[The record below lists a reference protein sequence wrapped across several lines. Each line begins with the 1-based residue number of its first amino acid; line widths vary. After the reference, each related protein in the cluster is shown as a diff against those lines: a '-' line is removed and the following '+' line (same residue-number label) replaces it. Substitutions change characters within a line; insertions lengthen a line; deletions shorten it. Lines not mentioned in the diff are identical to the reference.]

1 MKTKEIIKKLN
12 KANSW
17 RRGLKWAMPD
27 PTEFWIAI
35 DYAVERLKQY
45 EQMINSMKWN
55 MDSMQQTKEA
65 LLKKL
70 NNEDEILNSACSELQ
85 FANLQ
90 KDFYK
95 SILDEVEVLAKRQV
109 KHNLIQ
115 KVIENSKQRAILDIS
130 IHYDVRCGIDNNNLS
145 SQK

>member
-17 RRGLKWAMPD
+17 RRGWKWEMPD
-27 PTEFWIAI
+27 PKEFWQAI
-35 DYAVERLKQY
+35 DYAIERLKQY
-45 EQMINSMKWN
+45 EQMINSMK
-55 MDSMQQTKEA
+55 QTKEA
-65 LLKKL
+65 LIKKL
-70 NNEDEILNSACSELQ
+70 DNEDEILNSACSELQ

-130 IHYDVRCGIDNNNLS
+130 IHYDIRCGIDNNNLS

>member
-1 MKTKEIIKKLN
+1 MKTKEIIKTLN
-12 KANSW
+12 KANYW
-17 RRGLKWAMPD
+17 RKGWKWEMPD

-35 DYAVERLKQY
+35 DYAIERLKQY
-45 EQMINSMKWN
+45 EQMINSMK
-55 MDSMQQTKEA
+55 QTKEA
-65 LLKKL
+65 LIKKL
-70 NNEDEILNSACSELQ
+70 DNEDEILNSACSELQ